1 MAETSR
7 HRPTQA
13 RDTGRSSDSQHSHF
27 EFGST
32 HGNWDRG
39 ESTDFAITTV
49 DVPDRLDAQEV
60 RARAA
65 TEAASPSVSRF
76 RAGDA
81 ARVFRWL
88 LVFALIGALV
98 WGALKILVPVRAA
111 ISRSGVEA
119 GLSRV
124 LGVPVSVRSTE
135 LRYLPSPQLVVTD
148 VTVQSGFRLPEV
160 VIHFNWRDAVR
171 GLQSANWVLGEAH
184 VAPLKL
190 GGQEALAL
198 LQAVRPASN
207 LPAAVSVVRF
217 GSVEFPDMALLP
229 GRYEAVIRRG
239 IDQRE
244 FNSVSLQR
252 LDAEGQLDIEV
263 TPPAAGGG
271 NARFAMFATKW
282 TAPFGPGNVWSEA
295 TAQGEF
301 RGDAVKV
308 DSYSVGTPF
317 GNLNGAASLDND
329 GRGWK
334 LEGNV
339 RGPDLNVEQL
349 LFFLAGT
356 SATGDANRPQA
367 PVRGTA
373 RFDLAAAGNGGTV
386 VEALQRASVAGHARV
401 DGAVVSGVNLGLA
414 ATQGDPGGT
423 RSVTR
428 FTNLEF
434 DVVGTHR
441 GLTIRNITGRAG
453 NLKVSGA
460 VDVDAG
466 LGVSGLLRS
475 EVSSPR
481 GVASAQTRVT
491 GTATAPSFQ

>member
-7 HRPTQA
+7 HGPTQA
-13 RDTGRSSDSQHSHF
+13 PNTGRSGDSQHSHF

-49 DVPDRLDAQEV
+49 NVPDRLDAQEV

-65 TEAASPSVSRF
+65 AEAASPSVSRF

-81 ARVFRWL
+81 GRVFRWL

-98 WGALKILVPVRAA
+98 WGSMRILVPVRAA
-111 ISRSGVEA
+111 ISPSGVETS
-119 GLSRV
+119 LSKV

-148 VTVQSGFRLPEV
+148 VMAQSGFRLPEV

-171 GLQSANWVLGEAH
+171 GLQSASWVLGEAH

-190 GGQEALAL
+190 SGQEALAL

-207 LPAAVSVVRF
+207 LPAAVSVLRF
-217 GSVEFPDMALLP
+217 GSVEFSDMALLP

-244 FNSVSLQR
+244 FNSVSLKQ
-252 LDAEGQLDIEV
+252 LDTEGQLDIEV
-263 TPPAAGGG
+263 TPPAARGG

-282 TAPFGPGNVWSEA
+282 TAPLGTGNVWSEA
-295 TAQGEF
+295 MAQGEF
-301 RGDAVKV
+301 QGEEVKV

-317 GNLNGAASLDND
+317 GNLNGAATLSND

-334 LEGNV
+334 LDGNV
-339 RGPDLNVEQL
+339 RGPDLDVES
-349 LFFLAGT
+349 LFHFLGGT

-373 RFDLAAAGNGGTV
+373 RFDLAAAGSGESV
-386 VEALQRASVAGHARV
+386 VEALQRASVAGHVRV

-414 ATQGDPGGT
+414 ATQGDPGGH
-423 RSVTR
+423 RSATR
-428 FTNLEF
+428 FTDLEF
-434 DVVGTHR
+434 DVVGTNR

-453 NLKVSGA
+453 SLRVSGA
-460 VDVDAG
+460 VDVDPG
-466 LGVSGLLRS
+466 LGVSGVLRS
-475 EVSSPR
+475 DVSSPR
-481 GVASAQTRVT
+481 GVASAQTRVG